1 MKMLNINA
9 LQIFFRLIA
18 QPLAVN
24 NGFTSDNRVIG
35 LNAVN

>member
-9 LQIFFRLIA
+9 LQIFFSLIA
-18 QPLAVN
+18 QPHAVN
-24 NGFTSDNRVIG
+24 NGFTSDNRVRG